1 MAVPMPPPPGKQPKV
16 PNLPKRMW
24 VTKLSLRCI
33 SAAFCL
39 VIIGSCAGT
48 YWIYPELMAPAG
60 GVLIWD
66 IAEGITLIVRRRSY
80 KGIHPGACVGV
91 DLVLWLALGALS
103 GVMAP
108 AASYSDVYSYSSYES
123 YRSYDRLTDA
133 TLLIVA
139 ISFGF
144 IVTYELCDD

>member
-1 MAVPMPPPPGKQPKV
+1 M
-16 PNLPKRMW
+16 
-24 VTKLSLRCI
+24 
-33 SAAFCL
+33 
-39 VIIGSCAGT
+39 
-48 YWIYPELMAPAG
+48 
-60 GVLIWD
+60 LIWD

-103 GVMAP
+103 GAMIPV
-108 AASYSDVYSYSSYES
+108 ASYGDGYNYSSYD
-123 YRSYDRLTDA
+123 YLTDS

-144 IVTYELCDD
+144 IVTYVLYSDAWWWGSS

>member
-1 MAVPMPPPPGKQPKV
+1 M
-16 PNLPKRMW
+16 
-24 VTKLSLRCI
+24 
-33 SAAFCL
+33 
-39 VIIGSCAGT
+39 
-48 YWIYPELMAPAG
+48 
-60 GVLIWD
+60 LIWD

-103 GVMAP
+103 GAMIPV
-108 AASYSDVYSYSSYES
+108 ASYGDGYNYISYDSYSSYD
-123 YRSYDRLTDA
+123 YLTDS

-144 IVTYELCDD
+144 IVTYVLCSDAWWWGSS